1 MPYNPYYQVPFNPYI
16 NSMTQLYQSQQP
28 QGSTFIHVQSE
39 TQAREW
45 NVTPGSSATF
55 IDDNAP
61 YCYTKSMGM
70 SQFDAPVF
78 KRFRLVEE
86 DASQSVQKAQEQ
98 PSNVPEV
105 NLSDYITK
113 AEFEPF
119 KAIIERVEKEL
130 FSNES
135 VE

>member
-1 MPYNPYYQVPFNPYI
+1 MPYNPYFQQNFNPY
-16 NSMTQLYQSQQP
+16 QQFQIQQQQQQ
-28 QGSTFIHVQSE
+28 QGSFIHVQSE

-45 NVTPGSSATF
+45 TIAPGSSVTF

-61 YCYTKSMGM
+61 YCYTKSMGF

-78 KRFRLVEE
+78 RRFKLVEE
-86 DASQSVQKAQEQ
+86 DASQSAQNTQKQ
-98 PSNVPEV
+98 PSESSEV

-119 KAIIERVEKEL
+119 KAIIEKIQKEL
-130 FSNES
+130 LDDES
-135 VE
+135 AE